1 MYGGAEAERGTGGDA
16 DFFLQVPSEDPDDD
30 SHSHV
35 VKAFDF
41 HPEHD
46 VIKSQTIFKSSPRTW
61 ALVLKSVCRWVH
73 KSLAE
78 MGVVRAS
85 DVSKRERRGE
95 RERETFVEKR
105 GKFIRWAE

>member
-1 MYGGAEAERGTGGDA
+1 MLTFSCKFRAKILVTIHTDMSCKLSI
-16 DFFLQVPSEDPDDD
+16 FILNMMLSKVKPSLP
-30 SHSHV
+30 
-35 VKAFDF
+35 
-41 HPEHD
+41 
-46 VIKSQTIFKSSPRTW
+46 SSPRTW
-61 ALVLKSVCRWVH
+61 PPILKSVCRWVH

-95 RERETFVEKR
+95 GEGETSVEKR